1 MEFQT
6 WIIGQTVIEIII
18 ICFML
23 WFLKSH
29 LAMRKKNSVLSAV
42 FEDPQQILS
51 EMRQLASQLDKN
63 LEDKKDISNKMLD
76 QLDDVLKKADQS
88 YNQLQ
93 GILKEYS
100 SRPLNSNNAERD
112 SRRVRTSVND
122 LLKQGLSKE
131 EVAQHL
137 GISVSEIDLLVKIQ
151 SRQINNHLNDL

>member
-6 WIIGQTVIEIII
+6 WIIGQTVIEVII

-29 LAMRKKNSVLSAV
+29 LAMRKKNSDLRAA
-42 FEDPQQILS
+42 FEDPELILK

-76 QLDDVLKKADQS
+76 QLDDVLTKADHS

-93 GILKEYS
+93 SVLKEYN
-100 SRPLNSNNAERD
+100 SRPLNTSNTEQGS
-112 SRRVRTSVND
+112 SRVKSSVNN
-122 LLKQGLSKE
+122 LLKKGLSKE

-137 GISVSEIDLLVKIQ
+137 GISISEIDLLVKLQ
-151 SRQINNHLNDL
+151 SSQINNHINDR